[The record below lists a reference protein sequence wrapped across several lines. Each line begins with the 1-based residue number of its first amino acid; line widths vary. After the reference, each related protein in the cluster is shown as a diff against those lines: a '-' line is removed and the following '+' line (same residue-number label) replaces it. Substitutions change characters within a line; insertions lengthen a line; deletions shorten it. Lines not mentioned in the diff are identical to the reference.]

1 MNNTNDAKVL
11 PRWFMFLLPIAAIII
26 ASCWIF
32 MSNSL
37 SMLDANVCMNIH
49 HAIVKCN
56 GNQPVYISNKT
67 AIKLVLDIDNA
78 IKSSKSV
85 LSRTYFPGEETCV
98 ISLHYTDQRPQFD
111 IRIWDNGYINDG
123 KHTYDIPAS
132 SHTILYKNIL
142 NIVSP

>member
-1 MNNTNDAKVL
+1 MNNTLNAKAL
-11 PRWFMFLLPIAAIII
+11 PRWLMFLIPIAAIII
-26 ASCWIF
+26 AFCWIF
-32 MSNSL
+32 PSYSL
-37 SMLDANVCMNIH
+37 SVLDANACINIH
-49 HAIVKCN
+49 HAVVKCN
-56 GNQPVYISNKT
+56 GNQPVYINST
-67 AIKLVLDIDNA
+67 AAVKLVLDVDNA

-132 SHTILYKNIL
+132 SHTILYENIL
-142 NIVSP
+142 RIVSL